1 MTFPLM
7 PAPAMYIP
15 PAPTVS
21 YIGRNAT
28 TGDGFPFGNQTLT
41 SGLKLVVVCCEFA
54 GSPQASGVT
63 LGGVAMTQAA
73 QTGVVGGRSASVW
86 FLETSL
92 SGSQAISGTGGSG
105 RAALDVYEV
114 RGYRS
119 STPYRTGTSV
129 SSLSATSVTESVSTS
144 TNTVLIGS
152 GVGGFAT
159 ITVSADVGPAP
170 SVVTATYEFATS
182 HYSWTQVPTVTGP
195 TLYTVDSGGVASSYN
210 IAVAAWR

>member
-21 YIGRNAT
+21 YIGRNVT

-63 LGGVAMTQAA
+63 VGGVAMTQAA

-129 SSLSATSVTESVSTS
+129 NANNTTSVSRSLATS
-144 TNTVLIGS
+144 TNTAVIGS
-152 GVGGFAT
+152 GVGGFT
-159 ITVSADVGPAP
+159 TMTVSADVGPAP
-170 SVVTATYEFATS
+170 SVVTAAYESATS
-182 HYSWTQVPTVTGP
+182 HFSWTQVPTVRGP
-195 TLYTVDSGGVASSYN
+195 TLYTAQGGVVSQYN